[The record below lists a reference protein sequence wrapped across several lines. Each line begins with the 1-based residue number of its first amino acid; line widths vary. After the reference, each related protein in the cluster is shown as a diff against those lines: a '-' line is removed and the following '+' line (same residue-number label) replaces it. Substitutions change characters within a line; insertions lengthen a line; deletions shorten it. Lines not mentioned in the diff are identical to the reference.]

1 MNAFNYFK
9 KIGDDKTIIFS
20 RSIIASMVFSFFGI
34 KNFLEIHHQNSG
46 LTNIIFKL
54 FRLTKY
60 CNKQYYVLIH
70 KNFNNNFKFKKE
82 KFIVLDDGVDLKISS
97 TYKKRIKLGYHVY
110 TGSFYMKRN
119 RVYFKTFKIMIKYKL
134 LSLW

>member
-60 CNKQYYVLIH
+60 YSLGNT
-70 KNFNNNFKFKKE
+70 NNE
-82 KFIVLDDGVDLKISS
+82 SRS
-97 TYKKRIKLGYHVY
+97 HTAE
-110 TGSFYMKRN
+110 S
-119 RVYFKTFKIMIKYKL
+119 
-134 LSLW
+134 